1 MIENQII
8 ESLNHFFDFFVFYLE
23 TLIHFVLLFITVAGL
38 KILTTMLIPDT
49 TLIKSGSSF
58 PPPRLLRAS
67 R

>member
-38 KILTTMLIPDT
+38 KILTTMPVWNNQT
-49 TLIKSGSSF
+49 
-58 PPPRLLRAS
+58 PR
-67 R
+67 